1 VDIENRLEVPAN
13 VLITMPNIHDNL
25 SGEEFS
31 RSYYL
36 DPLVTRREV
45 LTLDGLKIEDHPNPN
60 SGEVIDYLL
69 YDVYAIT
76 DSLEELVHISESD
89 SILVKVYPESVY
101 FYEADADLDRINIKI
116 DPVEKTDL
124 FDASRINGR
133 IFLDSLSLRL
143 NLYNE
148 TDIPIHITMNIRG
161 NNETQTVT
169 LPPIN
174 LIVPRASDPQYGGTL
189 HWVLDAD
196 DPQPNIVDLMGIL
209 PSEITIAGSA
219 YIEGRGQVRIDQQV
233 WGDYEISSPLY
244 LRLADTLYIKSDM
257 DSMRLD
263 EDIRKT
269 IEDRLESAV
278 ASLNTYNGLP
288 LSANAAVYVST
299 DSTNLFNEV
308 ITDSSAKFIISDIEL
323 AAGTI
328 GTDGYVQRPT
338 SDIIQ
343 IHLTDQQLQLFT
355 LDTLLYLG
363 TRISIDKTDGLI
375 KFKPSDQINIKG
387 NFWFKIMMGEN
398 EK

>member
-1 VDIENRLEVPAN
+1 
-13 VLITMPNIHDNL
+13 
-25 SGEEFS
+25 
-31 RSYYL
+31 
-36 DPLVTRREV
+36 
-45 LTLDGLKIEDHPNPN
+45 
-60 SGEVIDYLL
+60 
-69 YDVYAIT
+69 
-76 DSLEELVHISESD
+76 
-89 SILVKVYPESVY
+89 
-101 FYEADADLDRINIKI
+101 
-116 DPVEKTDL
+116 
-124 FDASRINGR
+124 
-133 IFLDSLSLRL
+133 
-143 NLYNE
+143 
-148 TDIPIHITMNIRG
+148 
-161 NNETQTVT
+161 
-169 LPPIN
+169 
-174 LIVPRASDPQYGGTL
+174 
-189 HWVLDAD
+189 
-196 DPQPNIVDLMGIL
+196 MGIL
-209 PSEITIAGSA
+209 PSDIRIAGSA

-278 ASLNTYNGLP
+278 ASLNSYNGLP

-308 ITDSSAKFIISDIEL
+308 ITDSSAKFIISDIGL

-328 GTDGYVQRPT
+328 GTDGYVQTPT

-343 IHLTDQQLQLFT
+343 IQLTDQQLQLFT